1 MADIVL
7 AANEDGRLELFTHA
21 PLGSGAALWHAS
33 QTAPNGDWSS
43 LSPFGDAPA
52 GSFFG
57 AFDVAQNKDG
67 RLEVAVLGGDH
78 AVWHRWQTAPNGDWS
93 DWSSLGH
100 PGGPLVEAGPLVLA
114 RNGDGRLEVF
124 TAASDGAMWHRWH
137 RVGGGGWVDDW
148 SSLGGPGGLPPAY
161 SQGPVVGQNGDGR
174 LELFA
179 VARSGML
186 WHRWQRVGGGG
197 WADWSSL
204 GQPNNQLGVGMP
216 VVGRNNDGRLEV
228 FATASDGAVWHRW
241 QRVGGGG
248 WADWSSLGSADE
260 DKFPDGLAVAANA
273 DGGLVLVATL
283 GPRSAPPFEWGLWQ
297 QVQTT
302 PDGIWYSWSP
312 LDHPSSGFGWDP
324 TLGSNADGRLELVFS
339 HTSFPSGSGGLY
351 RLSQLSP
358 NGDWSKAEP
367 WPPAAPSEPQ
377 YQPRPVGSAGSQG

>member
-1 MADIVL
+1 MTDIAL
-7 AANEDGRLELFTHA
+7 AANEDGRLELIAIA
-21 PLGSGAALWHAS
+21 PQEGPGAALWHAR

-43 LSPFGDAPA
+43 LSPFGDPPD
-52 GSFFG
+52 GLLDRG
-57 AFDVAQNKDG
+57 FDVAQNKDG
-67 RLEVAVLGGDH
+67 RLEVAALGGDY

-100 PGGPLVEAGPLVLA
+100 PGGPLLEAGGPVLA

-124 TAASDGAMWHRWH
+124 TTATDGAVWHRWH
-137 RVGGGGWVDDW
+137 RVGGGGWADW

-161 SQGPVVGQNGDGR
+161 SQRPAVAQNGDGR

-197 WADWSSL
+197 WSDWSSL
-204 GQPNNQLGVGMP
+204 GQPNDQLGVGMP

-228 FATASDGAVWHRW
+228 FTTASDGAVWHRW

-260 DKFPDGLAVAANA
+260 DKFPDELAVAANA
-273 DGGLVLVATL
+273 DGGLVLVAPW
-283 GPRSAPPFEWGLWQ
+283 GPKRMPPFEWGLWLQ
-297 QVQTT
+297 QQTT
-302 PDGIWYSWSP
+302 PNGVWYSWSP
-312 LDHPSSGFGWDP
+312 LDHPSPGAIWQ
-324 TLGSNADGRLELVFS
+324 LALASNADGRLELVFALS
-339 HTSFPSGSGGLY
+339 WPAKRGLY

-358 NGDWSKAEP
+358 NGDWSSADP

-377 YQPRPVGSAGSQG
+377 YEPRPAGSAESQG

>member
-204 GQPNNQLGVGMP
+204 G
-216 VVGRNNDGRLEV
+216 
-228 FATASDGAVWHRW
+228 
-241 QRVGGGG
+241 
-248 WADWSSLGSADE
+248 SADE